1 MEQTQDGNTTCE
13 RITTGKI
20 KLNPLENDDLSPG
33 TNPQQWSKVYSH
45 RKWNLI
51 ETNRAK
57 YLKRISEKLFVEQ
70 LQHGI
75 NS

>member
-1 MEQTQDGNTTCE
+1 M
-13 RITTGKI
+13 GKI
-20 KLNPLENDDLSPG
+20 KLNPLENDNLLPG

-57 YLKRISEKLFVEQ
+57 YLKRMNEKSLAEKLE
-70 LQHGI
+70 HKI
-75 NS
+75 DS